1 MATKKTPAKHA
12 ARHHA
17 KPLPMEPLPAK
28 LHRPRQPAPPL
39 PDDNTAVRFDGDEN
53 HESLTPATPPS
64 VPTTGKARSG
74 VVPVRSRAQMRQASG
89 VGNRLKPAPVSLG
102 RQVSMTQAGEGVHDP
117 NWPRAKYR
125 KAPISDRHP
134 HGWEVT
140 RVYNEEEE
148 AALGPKWVDSPDDV

>member
-1 MATKKTPAKHA
+1 
-12 ARHHA
+12 
-17 KPLPMEPLPAK
+17 
-28 LHRPRQPAPPL
+28 
-39 PDDNTAVRFDGDEN
+39 
-53 HESLTPATPPS
+53 
-64 VPTTGKARSG
+64 
-74 VVPVRSRAQMRQASG
+74 MRQASG